1 MMGNEFAHVHPHYDG
16 SMHLMLPIE
25 CTRELFA
32 KGWGEPH
39 PMTVTGMIPATAVM
53 VFAPRDV
60 PEIETALKILATSYD
75 FARGKLSNPASIR
88 L

>member
-1 MMGNEFAHVHPHYDG
+1 
-16 SMHLMLPIE
+16 MHFMLPIE

-39 PMTVTGMIPATAVM
+39 PLAAGGIIPATAVM
-53 VFAPRDV
+53 VFAPPDAAK
-60 PEIETALKILATSYD
+60 IEAVLKILTTSCD
-75 FARGKLSNPASIR
+75 FARGKLTNPELIQ

>member
-1 MMGNEFAHVHPHYDG
+1 MVGNEFAHVHPAYDG

-39 PMTVTGMIPATAVM
+39 PMAATGMIPATAVM

-75 FARGKLSNPASIR
+75 FACGKLATPGAIR